1 MSVAYNPKIVTNGLV
16 LALDAGNTK
25 SYPGSGTTWTDL
37 SGRNNNATLIG
48 GATYNSANMGSIA
61 FDFIN
66 GVANIN
72 DADSLSFTDN
82 IFTIDI
88 WVYFNSVNVTQGVIG
103 KRGWEYSI
111 YTTGSNALY
120 FYAWTAAGS
129 GIYFNQTTIQAAT
142 WYNFSWV
149 ADGAQSIL
157 YVNSVPGA
165 PYVKVAGTMSNTGV
179 GLTVGRGGEASTG
192 DAYMNGKVSNTKFY
206 NRALS
211 ATEIQQNF
219 NATRGRYGI

>member
-1 MSVAYNPKIVTNGLV
+1 MSVFSGPEIVNNGLV

-48 GATYNSANMGSIA
+48 GATYNLANMGNIA
-61 FDFIN
+61 FDFVN

-72 DADSLSFTDN
+72 DADSLSFTNN
-82 IFTIDI
+82 IFTIDV
-88 WVYFNSVNVTQGVIG
+88 WAYFNSVNVTQGVIG

-111 YTTGSNALY
+111 HTTGSNALY

-149 ADGAQSIL
+149 ADGIQSIL
-157 YVNSVPGA
+157 YVNSVPGS
-165 PYVKVAGTMSNTGV
+165 PYGKVAGTMSNTGT
-179 GLTVGRGGEASTG
+179 GLTVGRGGQASTG
-192 DAYMNGKVSNTKFY
+192 DAYMNGRVSATKFY
-206 NRALS
+206 NRALT
-211 ATEIQQNF
+211 AAEIQQNF
-219 NATRGRYGI
+219 NALRGRFGI